1 MGIHNSIQQKQKQ
14 NLNISNQMV
23 QFLNILNLGRYELEE
38 ALESEAEANPVL
50 DLEIEEDGV
59 NWEKYL
65 KKEKNYYDFDKNE
78 EAYRYKSDYNF
89 ENMTKDEDSL
99 YDSLHGQIEVMKVS
113 YEKRLICHYL
123 VDSLDEDGYLRE
135 DENDIA
141 DRLGLDS
148 TTIKECIGLVQSL
161 EPTGICARNIQEC
174 ILLQLHGRG
183 IYDDIFED
191 IISNDINLLANS
203 NIKQLSSKYKKTQ
216 EEVKAYLE
224 IIRSL
229 DPKPAEKFSKKEILY
244 AYPDIVLE
252 ENIGGNLLVRPYNE
266 TRLKLNINTYYKDLY
281 INTDDKLVKA
291 YIKEKLSSAKKII
304 NDVEDRKSTIMTI
317 AQAIVDVQY
326 NYFKYD
332 GELEPMTLQ
341 SIANRVGCHI
351 STISRGVNDKYI
363 LTKKGLFEL
372 RSLFLG
378 GLETDQGGV
387 ISISVVKG
395 KLKSIIDNENK
406 KKPLSDK
413 KLEDMLRAE
422 GFEIARRTVAK
433 YREELGY
440 LSSSKR
446 KEI

>member
-1 MGIHNSIQQKQKQ
+1 
-14 NLNISNQMV
+14 
-23 QFLNILNLGRYELEE
+23 
-38 ALESEAEANPVL
+38 
-50 DLEIEEDGV
+50 
-59 NWEKYL
+59 
-65 KKEKNYYDFDKNE
+65 
-78 EAYRYKSDYNF
+78 
-89 ENMTKDEDSL
+89 MTKDEDSF

-174 ILLQLHGRG
+174 ILLQLHSRG
-183 IYDDIFED
+183 IYDDTLED

-252 ENIGGNLLVRPYNE
+252 KNIGGNLLVRPYNE

-281 INTDDKLVKA
+281 INTDDQLVKA

-341 SIANRVGCHI
+341 SIADRVGCHI